1 MRTSS
6 VRTGRPIARPC
17 TTYRRDP
24 VPPIDTS
31 VGSPPSAPGVVGYSR
46 QGLAALRAPSRA
58 DGRRE
63 GVQAMTDPVILVV
76 DDEPAVRRALERELR
91 AHFGGEHSIVAAD
104 SGEAALDVAR
114 RLALRESPIALFLVD
129 QRMPGMT
136 GIELLA
142 AAIELAPDAKRV
154 LLTAYADTDVAIRAI
169 NEIRLDQ
176 YLQKP
181 WDPPE
186 ERLFPVLD
194 DLLSDWRATFRP
206 PFEGIR
212 LVGHRWSARAH
223 EIKDYLAR
231 NLVPYRWVDV
241 EGDPEAARLAG
252 AARVDPGR
260 DPLLVFPDG
269 AHLLAPTNI
278 QIAERLG
285 LRTRPGLPAY
295 DLVIVGGGPAGL
307 AAAVYGASE
316 GLRTLLV
323 EREAPGGQAGTTSRI
338 ENYLGFPAGL
348 SGADLARRAVA
359 QATRLGAELLTARD
373 ATALRIEDRYRI
385 LALDDGSEVSCE
397 ALIVATGV
405 QYRRLDVDGID
416 PLVGIGVF
424 YGAAITEAVACRGQR
439 VAVVGGG
446 NSAGQA
452 AVHLSQFAAEV
463 TLLVRGGAVE
473 AGMSA
478 YLVDQLRARP
488 NVTIRLNASV
498 AAVHGAESL
507 EEVEV
512 ADSAR
517 GTRTTMPADALFLF
531 IGALPRTEWLEGAL
545 ERDRAGFLVTGPA
558 LARAS
563 DGRVP
568 GWPLAREPFLLEANV
583 PGVFA
588 AGDVRSRSVKRIA
601 SGVGEGAMAVQFVH
615 QHLAG
620 L

>member
-1 MRTSS
+1 M
-6 VRTGRPIARPC
+6 AN
-17 TTYRRDP
+17 
-24 VPPIDTS
+24 
-31 VGSPPSAPGVVGYSR
+31 
-46 QGLAALRAPSRA
+46 
-58 DGRRE
+58 
-63 GVQAMTDPVILVV
+63 PVILVV
-76 DDEPAVRRALERELR
+76 DDEPAVLRAIERELR
-91 AHFGGEHSIVAAD
+91 AHFGTEYAVVAAD
-104 SGEAALDVAR
+104 SGPAALDVIR
-114 RLALRESPIALFLVD
+114 RLALRETPVALMLVD
-129 QRMPGMT
+129 QRMPRMT
-136 GIELLA
+136 GIEFLA
-142 AAIELAPDAKRV
+142 AAIELAPDARRV

-194 DLLSDWRATFRP
+194 DLLADWRATFRP

-223 EIKDYLAR
+223 EIKDYLSR
-231 NLVPYRWVDV
+231 NLIPYRWVDV
-241 EGDPEAARLAG
+241 ETDPEAGRLAE
-252 AARVDPGR
+252 AAQVEAGR

-269 AHLLAPTNI
+269 THLLAPTN
-278 QIAERLG
+278 QEIAERVG
-285 LRTRPGLPAY
+285 LRTRPGLKTY
-295 DLVIVGGGPAGL
+295 DLVIVGGGPSGL

-316 GLRTLLV
+316 GLRTLLL

-373 ATALRIEDRYRI
+373 ATALRMEDRYR
-385 LALDDGSEVSCE
+385 LVMLDDGSEVACE

-405 QYRRLDVDGID
+405 QYRRLDVEGID
-416 PLVGIGVF
+416 PLVGVSVF
-424 YGAAITEAVACRGQR
+424 YGAAITEALACTGQH

-446 NSAGQA
+446 NSAGQSALHLAQYA
-452 AVHLSQFAAEV
+452 ADV
-463 TLLVRGGAVE
+463 TLLVRGGNLE

-478 YLVDQLRARP
+478 YLVDRLRATA

-498 AAVHGAESL
+498 AAVRGAVSL
-507 EEVEV
+507 ESITIEDTAAAQREELP
-512 ADSAR
+512 
-517 GTRTTMPADALFLF
+517 MQALFLF
-531 IGALPRTEWLEGAL
+531 IGALPRTEWLAEIL
-545 ERDRAGFLVTGPA
+545 ERDKAGFIVTGAA

-568 GWPLAREPFLLEANV
+568 GWSLAREPFLLETNV
-583 PGVFA
+583 PGIFA

>member
-1 MRTSS
+1 M
-6 VRTGRPIARPC
+6 A
-17 TTYRRDP
+17 
-24 VPPIDTS
+24 
-31 VGSPPSAPGVVGYSR
+31 
-46 QGLAALRAPSRA
+46 Q
-58 DGRRE
+58 
-63 GVQAMTDPVILVV
+63 PVILVV
-76 DDEPAVRRALERELR
+76 DDEPAVLR
-91 AHFGGEHSIVAAD
+91 AVERVLRGHVGSQYAVVAAD
-104 SGEAALDVAR
+104 SGHVALDVIR
-114 RLALRESPIALFLVD
+114 RLALRDTPVALLLVD

-142 AAIELAPDAKRV
+142 ASLELVPDARRV
-154 LLTAYADTDVAIRAI
+154 LLTAYADTEVAIRAI

-181 WDPPE
+181 WEPPE

-194 DLLSDWRATFRP
+194 DLLSDWSATFRP
-206 PFEGIR
+206 SFEGIR
-212 LVGHRWSARAH
+212 LVGHSWSARAH

-241 EGDPEAARLAG
+241 EADAEATRLAG
-252 AARVDPGR
+252 AAGVDPGR
-260 DPLLVFPDG
+260 NPLLVFPDG
-269 AHLLAPTNI
+269 SHLLAPSNAE
-278 QIAERLG
+278 IAEKVG
-285 LRTRPGLPAY
+285 LRTRADLRTY

-338 ENYLGFPAGL
+338 ENYLGFPSGL
-348 SGADLARRAVA
+348 TGADLARRAVA
-359 QATRLGAELLTARD
+359 QATRLGAELLTARG
-373 ATALRIEDRYRI
+373 ATALRLEDRYR
-385 LALDDGSEVSCE
+385 LVTLDDGSEISCE
-397 ALIVATGV
+397 ALIIATGV
-405 QYRRLDVDGID
+405 QYRTLDVEGVA
-416 PLVGIGVF
+416 PLVGVGIF
-424 YGAAITEAVACRGQR
+424 YGAAITEALACRGQR

-452 AVHLSQFAAEV
+452 AVHLAQFASEV
-463 TLLVRGGAVE
+463 TLLVRGGSIE

-488 NVTIRLNASV
+488 NVTIRLNAGV
-498 AAVHGAESL
+498 AAVRGSNTL
-507 EEVEV
+507 EAITIEDT
-512 ADSAR
+512 AAA
-517 GTRTTMPADALFLF
+517 TRTEHATDALFLF
-531 IGALPRTEWLEGAL
+531 IGALPRTEWLAGLL
-545 ERDRAGFLVTGPA
+545 ERDGAGFVVTGPA

-568 GWPLAREPFLLEANV
+568 GWPLVREPFLLETNV

-601 SGVGEGAMAVQFVH
+601 SGVGEGSMAVQFVH

>member
-1 MRTSS
+1 M
-6 VRTGRPIARPC
+6 AN
-17 TTYRRDP
+17 
-24 VPPIDTS
+24 
-31 VGSPPSAPGVVGYSR
+31 
-46 QGLAALRAPSRA
+46 
-58 DGRRE
+58 
-63 GVQAMTDPVILVV
+63 PVILAV
-76 DDEPAVRRALERELR
+76 DDEPAVLRAVERELR
-91 AHFGGEHSIVAAD
+91 GHFGTEYTILAAD
-104 SGEAALDVAR
+104 SGAAALDVMR
-114 RLALRESPIALFLVD
+114 RLALRETPLALIVSD
-129 QRMPGMT
+129 QRMPKMT

-142 AAIELAPDAKRV
+142 ASLELAPDARRV
-154 LLTAYADTDVAIRAI
+154 LLTAYADTDVAILAI

-206 PFEGIR
+206 AFEGIR

-241 EGDPEAARLAG
+241 ETDPEALRLAT
-252 AARVDPGR
+252 AAGIELGR

-269 AHLLAPTNI
+269 SHLLAPANAA
-278 QIAERLG
+278 IADKVG
-285 LRTRPGLPAY
+285 LRTRADLRSY

-359 QATRLGAELLTARD
+359 QATRLGAELLTSRE
-373 ATALRIEDRYRI
+373 ATALRLEDRYR
-385 LALDDGSEVSCE
+385 LVTLDDGTEIACG
-397 ALIVATGV
+397 ALLVASGV
-405 QYRRLDVDGID
+405 QYRRLEVAGID
-416 PLVGIGVF
+416 PLVGVGVF
-424 YGAAITEAVACRGQR
+424 YGAAITEALATRGQR

-452 AVHLSQFAAEV
+452 AVHLAKFAASV
-463 TLLVRGGAVE
+463 LLLVRGGSIE

-478 YLVDQLRARP
+478 YLVDQLRALP
-488 NVTIRLNASV
+488 NVMIRLNASI
-498 AAVHGAESL
+498 AAVRGSDSL
-507 EEVEV
+507 EEITVEE
-512 ADSAR
+512 AER
-517 GTRTTMPADALFLF
+517 GVRTDEPMDALFLF
-531 IGALPRTEWLEGAL
+531 IGALPRTDWLAGIV
-545 ERDRAGFLVTGPA
+545 ERDGAGFVVTGPA
-558 LARAS
+558 LARAV
-563 DGRVP
+563 DGRVA
-568 GWPLAREPFLLEANV
+568 GWPLVREPFLLETSV
-583 PGVFA
+583 PGIFA

-601 SGVGEGAMAVQFVH
+601 SGVGEGAMAVQFIH
-615 QHLAG
+615 QHLSG

>member
-1 MRTSS
+1 MR
-6 VRTGRPIARPC
+6 
-17 TTYRRDP
+17 
-24 VPPIDTS
+24 
-31 VGSPPSAPGVVGYSR
+31 
-46 QGLAALRAPSRA
+46 
-58 DGRRE
+58 
-63 GVQAMTDPVILVV
+63 AMADPVILVV
-76 DDEPAVRRALERELR
+76 DDEPAVLRAVERELR
-91 AHFGGEHSIVAAD
+91 GHFGAEYMVVAAD
-104 SGEAALDVAR
+104 SGEAALDVLR
-114 RLALRESPIALFLVD
+114 RLALRDTPVALLLVD

-142 AAIELAPDAKRV
+142 AATELAPGARRV

-169 NEIRLDQ
+169 NEVRLDQ

-181 WDPPE
+181 WEPPE
-186 ERLFPVLD
+186 ERLYPALD

-206 PFEGIR
+206 AFEGIR

-241 EGDPEAARLAG
+241 ETDAEADRLVG
-252 AARVDPGR
+252 AAGIDPGR

-269 AHLLAPTNI
+269 SHLLAPSNSE
-278 QIAERLG
+278 IAEKVG
-285 LRTRPGLPAY
+285 LRTRPDLRTY

-338 ENYLGFPAGL
+338 ENYLGFPSGL
-348 SGADLARRAVA
+348 TGADLARRAVA
-359 QATRLGAELLTARD
+359 QATRLGAELLTARGVD
-373 ATALRIEDRYRI
+373 ALRLEDRYR
-385 LALDDGSEVSCE
+385 LVTLDDGSEVSSE
-397 ALIVATGV
+397 ALIIATGV
-405 QYRRLDVDGID
+405 QYRRLEVPGID
-416 PLVGIGVF
+416 PLVGVGVF
-424 YGAAITEAVACRGQR
+424 YGAAITEALACRGQR

-452 AVHLSQFAAEV
+452 AVHLSQFASEV
-463 TLLVRGGAVE
+463 TLLVRGGSIE

-478 YLVDQLRARP
+478 YLVDQLRSRP
-488 NVTIRLNASV
+488 NVTIRLNAGV
-498 AAVHGAESL
+498 AAVSGTDSL
-507 EEVEV
+507 EAITLEDT
-512 ADSAR
+512 AA
-517 GTRTTMPADALFLF
+517 GTRVELPMDALFLF
-531 IGALPRTEWLEGAL
+531 IGALPRTEWLAGLL
-545 ERDRAGFLVTGPA
+545 ERDGAGFLPTGPA
-558 LARAS
+558 LTRAA

-568 GWPLAREPFLLEANV
+568 GWLLAREPFLLETNV

>member
-1 MRTSS
+1 M
-6 VRTGRPIARPC
+6 AN
-17 TTYRRDP
+17 
-24 VPPIDTS
+24 
-31 VGSPPSAPGVVGYSR
+31 
-46 QGLAALRAPSRA
+46 
-58 DGRRE
+58 
-63 GVQAMTDPVILVV
+63 PVILVV
-76 DDEPAVRRALERELR
+76 DDEPAVLRAIERELR
-91 AHFGGEHSIVAAD
+91 AHLGTDYAVVAAD
-104 SGEAALDVAR
+104 SGPAALDVIR
-114 RLALRESPIALFLVD
+114 RLALRETPVALMLVD

-136 GIELLA
+136 GIELLRT
-142 AAIELAPDAKRV
+142 AIELVPDARRV

-194 DLLSDWRATFRP
+194 DLLADWRATFRP

-223 EIKDYLAR
+223 EIKDYLSR

-241 EGDPEAARLAG
+241 ETDPEAGRLAE
-252 AARVDPGR
+252 AAQVQAGR

-269 AHLLAPTNI
+269 GHLLAPTNAE
-278 QIAERLG
+278 IAERVG
-285 LRTRPGLPAY
+285 LRTRPGLRTY

-316 GLRTLLV
+316 GLRTLLL

-359 QATRLGAELLTARD
+359 QASRLGAELLTARD
-373 ATALRIEDRYRI
+373 AKALRMEDRYRLI
-385 LALDDGSEVSCE
+385 TLDDGSEVACE

-405 QYRRLDVDGID
+405 QYRRLAVEGID

-424 YGAAITEAVACRGQR
+424 YGAAITEALACTGRH

-446 NSAGQA
+446 NSAGQSA
-452 AVHLSQFAAEV
+452 LHLSQYAADV
-463 TLLVRGGAVE
+463 TLLVRGGNLE

-478 YLVDQLRARP
+478 YLVERLRATA

-498 AAVHGAESL
+498 AAV
-507 EEVEV
+507 
-512 ADSAR
+512 R
-517 GTRTTMPADALFLF
+517 GTEGLESITIDDTAAGRREELPMQALFLF
-531 IGALPRTEWLEGAL
+531 IGALPRTEWLAEIL
-545 ERDRAGFLVTGPA
+545 ERDRAGFIVTGPA

-568 GWPLAREPFLLEANV
+568 GWPLAREPFLLETNV
-583 PGVFA
+583 PGIFA

-620 L
+620 R

>member
-1 MRTSS
+1 M
-6 VRTGRPIARPC
+6 AN
-17 TTYRRDP
+17 
-24 VPPIDTS
+24 
-31 VGSPPSAPGVVGYSR
+31 
-46 QGLAALRAPSRA
+46 
-58 DGRRE
+58 
-63 GVQAMTDPVILVV
+63 PVILVV
-76 DDEPAVRRALERELR
+76 DDEPAVLRAVERELR
-91 AHFGGEHSIVAAD
+91 GQYGTEYTVLAAD
-104 SGEAALDVAR
+104 SGTAALDVIR
-114 RLALRESPIALFLVD
+114 RLALRETPLALIVSD
-129 QRMPGMT
+129 QRMPRMT

-142 AAIELAPDAKRV
+142 ASLELAPDARRV

-194 DLLSDWRATFRP
+194 DLLSDWQATFRP
-206 PFEGIR
+206 SFEGIR

-241 EGDPEAARLAG
+241 ESDPEAVRLA
-252 AARVDPGR
+252 AAAGIEPGR

-269 AHLLAPTNI
+269 SHLLAPANAA
-278 QIAERLG
+278 IADKVG
-285 LRTRPGLPAY
+285 LRTRADLRTY

-359 QATRLGAELLTARD
+359 QATRLGAELLTSRE
-373 ATALRIEDRYRI
+373 ATAIRLEDRYR
-385 LALDDGSEVSCE
+385 LVTLDDASEIACGAV
-397 ALIVATGV
+397 LVAAGV
-405 QYRRLDVDGID
+405 QYRRLEVDGID
-416 PLVGIGVF
+416 PLVGVGVF
-424 YGAAITEAVACRGQR
+424 YGAAITEALASRGQR

-452 AVHLSQFAAEV
+452 AVHLAQFAASV
-463 TLLVRGGAVE
+463 LLLVRGGSIE

-478 YLVDQLRARP
+478 YLVDQLRALP
-488 NVTIRLNASV
+488 NVTIRMNASI
-498 AAVHGAESL
+498 AAVRGTNSL
-507 EEVEV
+507 EAINIEDT
-512 ADSAR
+512 AA
-517 GTRTTMPADALFLF
+517 GTRSEDPMDALFLF
-531 IGALPRTEWLEGAL
+531 IGALPRTEWLAGIV
-545 ERDRAGFLVTGPA
+545 ERDGAGFIVTGPA
-558 LARAS
+558 LARAA
-563 DGRVP
+563 DGRVA
-568 GWPLAREPFLLEANV
+568 GWPLAREPFLLETNV
-583 PGVFA
+583 PGIFA

-601 SGVGEGAMAVQFVH
+601 SGVGEGSMAVQFVH

>member
-1 MRTSS
+1 M
-6 VRTGRPIARPC
+6 PN
-17 TTYRRDP
+17 
-24 VPPIDTS
+24 
-31 VGSPPSAPGVVGYSR
+31 
-46 QGLAALRAPSRA
+46 
-58 DGRRE
+58 
-63 GVQAMTDPVILVV
+63 PVILAV
-76 DDEPAVRRALERELR
+76 DDEPAVLRAIERALRG
-91 AHFGGEHSIVAAD
+91 HFGSAYTVVAAD
-104 SGEAALDVAR
+104 SGASALDVVR
-114 RLALRESPIALFLVD
+114 RLALRDTPIALFLVD

-142 AAIELAPDAKRV
+142 ATMELAPDARRV
-154 LLTAYADTDVAIRAI
+154 LLTAYADTDAAIRAI
-169 NEIRLDQ
+169 NEIHLDL

-186 ERLFPVLD
+186 ERLFPALD
-194 DLLSDWRATFRP
+194 DLLDDWRAAFRP

-241 EGDPEAARLAG
+241 EDDPEAARLGEAAG
-252 AARVDPGR
+252 VAIGR
-260 DPLLVFPDG
+260 APLLVFPDG
-269 AHLLAPTNI
+269 THLVAPDNGS
-278 QIAERLG
+278 IAERLG
-285 LRTRPGLPAY
+285 LRTRPGLPTY

-359 QATRLGAELLTARD
+359 QASRLGAELLTARS
-373 ATALRIEDRYRI
+373 ATAIRLEDRYR
-385 LALDDGSEVSCE
+385 LLTLDDGSEVSCE
-397 ALIVATGV
+397 ALIIATGV
-405 QYRRLDVDGID
+405 QYRRLDVPGLE
-416 PLVGIGVF
+416 PLVGVGVF
-424 YGAAITEAVACRGQR
+424 YGAAITEALACRGQQ

-452 AVHLSQFAAEV
+452 AVHLARFASEV
-463 TLLVRGGAVE
+463 TLLVRGGRIE

-478 YLVDQLRARP
+478 YLVEQLRERP
-488 NVTIRLNASV
+488 NVRIRLNASV
-498 AAVHGAESL
+498 VAVTGSQGLDSITIEDTRASSR
-507 EEVEV
+507 EEL
-512 ADSAR
+512 A
-517 GTRTTMPADALFLF
+517 THALFLF
-531 IGALPRTEWLEGAL
+531 IGALPRTEWLAGIV
-545 ERDRAGFLVTGPA
+545 ERDAAGFVITGPA
-558 LARAS
+558 LARGA

-568 GWPLAREPFLLEANV
+568 AWPLSREPFLLETSV

-601 SGVGEGAMAVQFVH
+601 AGVGEGSMAVQFIH

>member
-1 MRTSS
+1 M
-6 VRTGRPIARPC
+6 A
-17 TTYRRDP
+17 
-24 VPPIDTS
+24 
-31 VGSPPSAPGVVGYSR
+31 
-46 QGLAALRAPSRA
+46 
-58 DGRRE
+58 E
-63 GVQAMTDPVILVV
+63 PVILVV
-76 DDEPAVRRALERELR
+76 DDEPAVLRAIERALRG
-91 AHFGGEHSIVAAD
+91 HFGSEYTVIAAD
-104 SGEAALDVAR
+104 SGESALDVVN
-114 RLALRESPIALFLVD
+114 RLILRDTPIALLLVD
-129 QRMPGMT
+129 QRMPVMT

-142 AAIELAPDAKRV
+142 ATLEPVPDAKRV

-223 EIKDYLAR
+223 EIKDYLSR

-241 EGDPEAARLAG
+241 EADPEAARLVEASG
-252 AARVDPGR
+252 VEPGR
-260 DPLLVFPDG
+260 QPLLVFPDG
-269 AHLLAPTNI
+269 SHLLAPTNSE
-278 QIAERLG
+278 IAEKVG
-285 LRTRPGLPAY
+285 LRTRPGLKTY

-316 GLRTLLV
+316 GLRTLLI

-373 ATALRIEDRYRI
+373 VTALRLEDRYR
-385 LALDDGSEVSCE
+385 LLTLDDGSEVGCE

-405 QYRRLDVDGID
+405 QYRRLAVEGID
-416 PLVGIGVF
+416 ALVGVSVF
-424 YGAAITEAVACRGQR
+424 YGAAITEALACSGQH

-446 NSAGQA
+446 NSAGQSA
-452 AVHLSQFAAEV
+452 LYLSQFAAAV
-463 TLLVRGGAVE
+463 TLMVRGGNLE

-478 YLVDQLRARP
+478 YLVDRLRATP
-488 NVTIRLNASV
+488 NVTIRLNANV
-498 AAVHGAESL
+498 AGV
-507 EEVEV
+507 
-512 ADSAR
+512 R
-517 GTRTTMPADALFLF
+517 GTDGLQAIAIEDTATGTREELPTQALFLF
-531 IGALPRTEWLEGAL
+531 IGALPRTEWLAGLL
-545 ERDRAGFLVTGPA
+545 ERDPAGFVVTGPA
-558 LARAS
+558 LSRAS

-568 GWPLAREPFLLEANV
+568 GWLLAREPLLLETNV
-583 PGVFA
+583 PGIFA

-601 SGVGEGAMAVQFVH
+601 SSVGEGSMAVQFVH

>member
-1 MRTSS
+1 M
-6 VRTGRPIARPC
+6 AN
-17 TTYRRDP
+17 
-24 VPPIDTS
+24 
-31 VGSPPSAPGVVGYSR
+31 
-46 QGLAALRAPSRA
+46 
-58 DGRRE
+58 
-63 GVQAMTDPVILVV
+63 PVILVV
-76 DDEPAVRRALERELR
+76 DDEPAVLRAVERELR
-91 AHFGGEHSIVAAD
+91 GHFGTEYTVVAAD
-104 SGEAALDVAR
+104 SGPAALDVIR
-114 RLALRESPIALFLVD
+114 RLALRETPLALIVSD
-129 QRMPGMT
+129 QRMPQMT

-142 AAIELAPDAKRV
+142 ASLELAPDARRV

-206 PFEGIR
+206 AFEGIR

-241 EGDPEAARLAG
+241 ESDPEAVRLAT
-252 AARVDPGR
+252 AAGIEVGR

-269 AHLLAPTNI
+269 SHLLAPANAA
-278 QIAERLG
+278 IAEKIG
-285 LRTRPGLPAY
+285 LRTRADLRSY

-316 GLRTLLV
+316 GLSTLLV

-359 QATRLGAELLTARD
+359 QAPRLGAELLTSRE
-373 ATALRIEDRYRI
+373 ATALRLEDRYR
-385 LALDDGSEVSCE
+385 LLTLDDGSEIACG
-397 ALIVATGV
+397 ALLVASGV
-405 QYRRLDVDGID
+405 QYRRLEVEGID
-416 PLVGIGVF
+416 PLVGAGVF
-424 YGAAITEAVACRGQR
+424 YGAAITEALATRGQR

-452 AVHLSQFAAEV
+452 AVHLAQFAASV
-463 TLLVRGGAVE
+463 LLLVRGGSIE

-478 YLVDQLRARP
+478 YLVDQLHALP

-498 AAVHGAESL
+498 AAVRGTEGL
-507 EEVEV
+507 EEITVE
-512 ADSAR
+512 DSAA
-517 GTRTTMPADALFLF
+517 GTRAAEPMDALFLF
-531 IGALPRTEWLEGAL
+531 IGALPRTEWLAGIV
-545 ERDRAGFLVTGPA
+545 ERDRAGFIVTGPG
-558 LARAS
+558 LARAA
-563 DGRVP
+563 DGRVA
-568 GWPLAREPFLLEANV
+568 GWPLAREPFLLETNV
-583 PGVFA
+583 PGIFA

-601 SGVGEGAMAVQFVH
+601 SGVGEGSMAVQFVH

>member
-1 MRTSS
+1 M
-6 VRTGRPIARPC
+6 AN
-17 TTYRRDP
+17 
-24 VPPIDTS
+24 
-31 VGSPPSAPGVVGYSR
+31 
-46 QGLAALRAPSRA
+46 
-58 DGRRE
+58 
-63 GVQAMTDPVILVV
+63 PVILVV
-76 DDEPAVRRALERELR
+76 DDEPAVLRAVERELR
-91 AHFGGEHSIVAAD
+91 GHLGAEYAVITAD
-104 SGEAALDVAR
+104 SGAAALDVLR
-114 RLALRESPIALFLVD
+114 RLALRETPVALLLVD
-129 QRMPGMT
+129 QRMPRMT

-181 WDPPE
+181 WEPPE

-223 EIKDYLAR
+223 EIKDYLSR

-241 EGDPEAARLAG
+241 EGDPEAGRLAQ
-252 AARVDPGR
+252 AAGVEPGR

-269 AHLLAPTNI
+269 THLLAPTNAE
-278 QIAERLG
+278 IAEKVG
-285 LRTRPGLPAY
+285 LHTRPGLRTY

-348 SGADLARRAVA
+348 SGSDLARRAVA
-359 QATRLGAELLTARD
+359 QASRLGAELLTARD
-373 ATALRIEDRYRI
+373 AKALRLEDRYR
-385 LALDDGSEVSCE
+385 LVTLDDGSEVACE

-405 QYRRLDVDGID
+405 QYRRLAVEGID
-416 PLVGIGVF
+416 PLVGVGVF
-424 YGAAITEAVACRGQR
+424 YGAAITEALACKGQH

-446 NSAGQA
+446 NSAGQSA
-452 AVHLSQFAAEV
+452 LYLAQFAADV
-463 TLLVRGGAVE
+463 TLLVRGGSLE

-478 YLVDQLRARP
+478 YLVERLRATP

-498 AAVHGAESL
+498 AAVRGADSL
-507 EEVEV
+507 ESITVE
-512 ADSAR
+512 DSAAGR
-517 GTRTTMPADALFLF
+517 REDVPMQALFLF
-531 IGALPRTEWLEGAL
+531 IGALPRTEWLAGIL
-545 ERDRAGFLVTGPA
+545 ERDPAGFLVTGPA
-558 LARAS
+558 LPRAS

-568 GWPLAREPFLLEANV
+568 GWPLAREPFLLETNV
-583 PGVFA
+583 PGIFA

-601 SGVGEGAMAVQFVH
+601 SGVGEGSMAVQFVH

>member
-1 MRTSS
+1 M
-6 VRTGRPIARPC
+6 A
-17 TTYRRDP
+17 
-24 VPPIDTS
+24 
-31 VGSPPSAPGVVGYSR
+31 
-46 QGLAALRAPSRA
+46 
-58 DGRRE
+58 E
-63 GVQAMTDPVILVV
+63 PVILVV
-76 DDEPAVRRALERELR
+76 DDEPAVLRAVERELR
-91 AHFGGEHSIVAAD
+91 GHFGAAYTVVAAD
-104 SGEAALDVAR
+104 SGKTALDVLN
-114 RLALRESPIALFLVD
+114 RLALRDTPVALLLVD

-142 AAIELAPDAKRV
+142 ASLDLVPDARRV
-154 LLTAYADTDVAIRAI
+154 LLTAYADTEVAIRAI

-181 WDPPE
+181 WEPPE

-241 EGDPEAARLAG
+241 EADTEAARLA
-252 AARVDPGR
+252 AAAGVDAGR

-269 AHLLAPTNI
+269 SHLLAPSNAE
-278 QIAERLG
+278 IADRLG
-285 LRTRPGLPAY
+285 LRTRPDLATY

-338 ENYLGFPAGL
+338 ENYLGFPSGL

-373 ATALRIEDRYRI
+373 ATALAIEDRYR
-385 LALDDGSEVSCE
+385 LLTLDDGSRVSCE

-416 PLVGIGVF
+416 PLVGVGVF
-424 YGAAITEAVACRGQR
+424 YGAAITEALACKGQR

-452 AVHLSQFAAEV
+452 AVHLSQYASEV
-463 TLLVRGGAVE
+463 TLLVRSGSIE

-478 YLVDQLRARP
+478 YLVDQLRAIP

-498 AAVHGAESL
+498 AAVRGTDSL
-507 EEVEV
+507 EAITVE
-512 ADSAR
+512 DSAA
-517 GTRTTMPADALFLF
+517 GTREDMAMDAVFLF
-531 IGALPRTEWLEGAL
+531 IGALPRTEWLAGL
-545 ERDRAGFLVTGPA
+545 VERDGAGFLVTGPA
-558 LARAS
+558 LARAT
-563 DGRVP
+563 DGRVA
-568 GWPLAREPFLLEANV
+568 GWPLAREPFLLETNV

-601 SGVGEGAMAVQFVH
+601 SGVGEGSMAVQFVH

>member
-1 MRTSS
+1 M
-6 VRTGRPIARPC
+6 
-17 TTYRRDP
+17 
-24 VPPIDTS
+24 
-31 VGSPPSAPGVVGYSR
+31 
-46 QGLAALRAPSRA
+46 
-58 DGRRE
+58 
-63 GVQAMTDPVILVV
+63 
-76 DDEPAVRRALERELR
+76 
-91 AHFGGEHSIVAAD
+91 
-104 SGEAALDVAR
+104 
-114 RLALRESPIALFLVD
+114 
-129 QRMPGMT
+129 
-136 GIELLA
+136 
-142 AAIELAPDAKRV
+142 ELAPAAKRV

-194 DLLSDWRATFRP
+194 DLLSDWRATYRP
-206 PFEGIR
+206 LFEGIR

-241 EGDPEAARLAG
+241 ESDPEAGRLAG
-252 AARVDPGR
+252 AAGVDPGR

-269 AHLLAPTNI
+269 SHLLAPSN
-278 QIAERLG
+278 AEVAEKIG
-285 LRTRPGLPAY
+285 LRTRAGLRSY

-323 EREAPGGQAGTTSRI
+323 EREAPGGQAGTTARI

-348 SGADLARRAVA
+348 SGADLTRRAVA
-359 QATRLGAELLTARD
+359 QATRLGAELLNTRE
-373 ATALRIEDRYRI
+373 ATRLRVEDRYR
-385 LALDDGSEVSCE
+385 LVELDDGSEVACE
-397 ALIVATGV
+397 SVIIATGV
-405 QYRRLDVDGID
+405 QYRKLDVEGLD

-424 YGAAITEAVACRGQR
+424 YGAAITEALACRGQR

-452 AVHLSQFAAEV
+452 AVYLSQFASSV
-463 TLLVRGGAVE
+463 TLLVRSGKIE

-478 YLVDQLRARP
+478 YLVEQLRDRP
-488 NVTIRLNASV
+488 NVEIRLNSSV
-498 AAVHGAESL
+498 VAVRGTDSL
-507 EEVEV
+507 EAITVED
-512 ADSAR
+512 AAA
-517 GTRTTMPADALFLF
+517 GTRAEESMDALFLF
-531 IGALPRTEWLEGAL
+531 IGALPRTEWLEGIV
-545 ERDRAGFLVTGPA
+545 ERDRAGFLLTGSL

-563 DGRVP
+563 DGRVA
-568 GWPLAREPFLLEANV
+568 GWPLPREPFLLETNV
-583 PGVFA
+583 PGIFA
-588 AGDVRSRSVKRIA
+588 AGDVRSRSIKRIA

-615 QHLAG
+615 QHLSG

>member
-1 MRTSS
+1 M
-6 VRTGRPIARPC
+6 A
-17 TTYRRDP
+17 
-24 VPPIDTS
+24 
-31 VGSPPSAPGVVGYSR
+31 
-46 QGLAALRAPSRA
+46 
-58 DGRRE
+58 E
-63 GVQAMTDPVILVV
+63 PVILVV
-76 DDEPAVRRALERELR
+76 DDEPAVLRAVERELR
-91 AHFGGEHSIVAAD
+91 GHFAPEYTVVAAG
-104 SGEAALDVAR
+104 SGESALDVLR
-114 RLALRESPIALFLVD
+114 RLALRETPVALLLVD

-142 AAIELAPDAKRV
+142 ATLDLVPDAKRV

-181 WDPPE
+181 WEPPE

-194 DLLSDWRATFRP
+194 DLLSDWRASFRP
-206 PFEGIR
+206 AFEGIR
-212 LVGHRWSARAH
+212 LVGHPWSARAH
-223 EIKDYLAR
+223 EIKDYLSR

-241 EGDPEAARLAG
+241 EADGEAARLAG
-252 AARVDPGR
+252 AAGVDPGR

-269 AHLLAPTNI
+269 SHLLAPSNAE
-278 QIAERLG
+278 IAEKVG
-285 LRTRPGLPAY
+285 LRTRPGLTTY

-338 ENYLGFPAGL
+338 ENYLGFPSGL
-348 SGADLARRAVA
+348 TGADLARRAVA
-359 QATRLGAELLTARD
+359 QATRLGAELLTARG
-373 ATALRIEDRYRI
+373 ATALRLEDRYR
-385 LALDDGSEVSCE
+385 LVTLDDGSDVSCE

-405 QYRRLDVDGID
+405 QYRRLEVDGIE
-416 PLVGIGVF
+416 PLVGTGVF
-424 YGAAITEAVACRGQR
+424 YGAAITEALACRGQR

-452 AVHLSQFAAEV
+452 AVYLSQFASEV
-463 TLLVRGGAVE
+463 TLLVRGGSIE

-488 NVTIRLNASV
+488 NVTIRLNAGV
-498 AAVHGAESL
+498 AAV
-507 EEVEV
+507 
-512 ADSAR
+512 R
-517 GTRTTMPADALFLF
+517 GTDTLEGITIEDSQAGAREEHPMDALFLF
-531 IGALPRTEWLEGAL
+531 IGALPRTEWLADL
-545 ERDRAGFLVTGPA
+545 VERDGAGFLVTGSA

-568 GWPLAREPFLLEANV
+568 GWPLAREPFLLETNV

-601 SGVGEGAMAVQFVH
+601 AGVGEGSMAVQFVH

>member
-1 MRTSS
+1 M
-6 VRTGRPIARPC
+6 
-17 TTYRRDP
+17 
-24 VPPIDTS
+24 
-31 VGSPPSAPGVVGYSR
+31 
-46 QGLAALRAPSRA
+46 
-58 DGRRE
+58 
-63 GVQAMTDPVILVV
+63 DPVILVV
-76 DDEPAVRRALERELR
+76 DDEPAVLRAVERELR
-91 AHFGGEHSIVAAD
+91 GHFGSDYTVVAAD
-104 SGEAALDVAR
+104 GGEAGLDAIR
-114 RLALRESPIALFLVD
+114 RLTLRDAPVALLLVD
-129 QRMPGMT
+129 QRMPRMT
-136 GIELLA
+136 GIEFLA
-142 AAIELAPDAKRV
+142 AALELVPDARRV

-181 WDPPE
+181 WEPAE

-194 DLLSDWRATFRP
+194 DLLSDWRATYRP

-223 EIKDYLAR
+223 ELKDYLAR

-241 EGDPEAARLAG
+241 ESDPEAARLAG
-252 AARVDPGR
+252 AAGVEPGR

-269 AHLLAPTNI
+269 SHLLAPTNAE
-278 QIAERLG
+278 IAEKVG
-285 LRTRPGLPAY
+285 LRTRPGLRTY

-359 QATRLGAELLTARD
+359 QASRLGAELLTARD
-373 ATALRIEDRYRI
+373 ATALRVEDRYR
-385 LALDDGSEVSCE
+385 LVGLDDGGEVACE
-397 ALIVATGV
+397 AVIIATGV
-405 QYRRLDVDGID
+405 QYRRLEVEGID
-416 PLVGIGVF
+416 PLVGVGVF
-424 YGAAITEAVACRGQR
+424 YGAAITEALACRGQR
-439 VAVVGGG
+439 VVVVGGG

-452 AVHLSQFAAEV
+452 AVHLAQFAADV
-463 TLLVRGGAVE
+463 TLLVRGGSVE

-478 YLVDQLRARP
+478 YLVDRLRALP
-488 NVTIRLNASV
+488 NVAIRLNASV
-498 AAVHGAESL
+498 AAVRGTDSL
-507 EEVEV
+507 EAITVED
-512 ADSAR
+512 AAA
-517 GTRTTMPADALFLF
+517 GTRDERPADALFLF
-531 IGALPRTEWLEGAL
+531 IGALPRTEWLAGLL
-545 ERDRAGFLVTGPA
+545 ERDGAGFLPTGPA
-558 LARAS
+558 LTRAS

-568 GWPLAREPFLLEANV
+568 GWPLAREPFLLETNV
-583 PGVFA
+583 PGIFA

>member
-1 MRTSS
+1 M
-6 VRTGRPIARPC
+6 AN
-17 TTYRRDP
+17 
-24 VPPIDTS
+24 
-31 VGSPPSAPGVVGYSR
+31 
-46 QGLAALRAPSRA
+46 
-58 DGRRE
+58 
-63 GVQAMTDPVILVV
+63 PVILVV
-76 DDEPAVRRALERELR
+76 DDEPAVLRAVERELR
-91 AHFGGEHSIVAAD
+91 GHLGTDYTIVAAD
-104 SGEAALDVAR
+104 SGAAALDVIR
-114 RLALRESPIALFLVD
+114 RLALRETPIALLLVD

-142 AAIELAPDAKRV
+142 AAIELAPDARRV

-194 DLLSDWRATFRP
+194 DLLADWRATFRP

-223 EIKDYLAR
+223 EIKDFLAR

-241 EGDPEAARLAG
+241 EADPEAVRLVE
-252 AARVDPGR
+252 AAAVEPGR
-260 DPLLVFPDG
+260 APLLVFPDG
-269 AHLLAPTNI
+269 SHLLAPSNAE
-278 QIAERLG
+278 IAAKLG
-285 LRTRPGLPAY
+285 LRTRAGLPTY

-348 SGADLARRAVA
+348 SGADLTRRAVA
-359 QATRLGAELLTARD
+359 QASRLGAEILATRE

-385 LALDDGSEVSCE
+385 VVLDDASEVGCE
-397 ALIVATGV
+397 ALLVATGV
-405 QYRRLDVDGID
+405 QYRRLDVAGVE
-416 PLVGIGVF
+416 PLVGVGIF
-424 YGAAITEAVACRGQR
+424 YGAAITEALACRGQR
-439 VAVVGGG
+439 VVVVGGG

-452 AVHLSQFAAEV
+452 AVHLSQFADAV
-463 TLLVRGGAVE
+463 LLLVRGGRVE

-488 NVTIRLNASV
+488 NVEIRLNAAV
-498 AAVHGAESL
+498 AAVRGSDSL
-507 EEVEV
+507 EAVTIEDAAAGTVEER
-512 ADSAR
+512 A
-517 GTRTTMPADALFLF
+517 ADALFLF
-531 IGALPRTEWLEGAL
+531 IGALPRTEWLAGL
-545 ERDRAGFLVTGPA
+545 VERDAAGFLVTGPA
-558 LARAS
+558 LGRAS

-568 GWPLAREPFLLEANV
+568 GWPLAREPFLLETSV
-583 PGVFA
+583 PGIFA